1 MASVKSFQG
10 KKRVS
15 VRDCVT
21 YINST
26 KNIFELLFSKRK
38 GVSQQALA
46 EMANCSPTHISYC
59 ETGRRHM
66 SVETLVRI
74 ANALHVTA
82 DELLIDSLENTVK
95 VSNHEFSAILIDCSE
110 YEKNVLLDVL
120 VATKTSL
127 RVRAV
132 HLHKK

>member
-1 MASVKSFQG
+1 MEFSKEALG
-10 KKRVS
+10 KKIKVIR
-15 VRDCVT
+15 
-21 YINST
+21 
-26 KNIFELLFSKRK
+26 KRK

-82 DELLIDSLENTVK
+82 DELLIDSLQNTVK
-95 VSNHEFSAILIDCSE
+95 VSNHEFSAVLIDCSE

-127 RVRAV
+127 RIRAV

>member
-1 MASVKSFQG
+1 MEFSKEALG
-10 KKRVS
+10 KKIKVIR
-15 VRDCVT
+15 
-21 YINST
+21 
-26 KNIFELLFSKRK
+26 KRK

-110 YEKNVLLDVL
+110 YEKNALLDVL
-120 VATKTSL
+120 RCGSGPFIFIRSKSNYTAGHMAAPSTRGQESN
-127 RVRAV
+127 
-132 HLHKK
+132 

>member
-1 MASVKSFQG
+1 MEFSKEALG
-10 KKRVS
+10 KKIKVIR
-15 VRDCVT
+15 
-21 YINST
+21 
-26 KNIFELLFSKRK
+26 KRK

-82 DELLIDSLENTVK
+82 DELLIDSL
-95 VSNHEFSAILIDCSE
+95 F
-110 YEKNVLLDVL
+110 VLQ
-120 VATKTSL
+120 
-127 RVRAV
+127 RR
-132 HLHKK
+132 